1 MAAIWCNLPS
11 WRWVSP
17 NGWLVA
23 FGHLFGRNITSD
35 SRNFTDLLGKFA
47 YACRVRG
54 HLVRE
59 FHLADIYRGKLLSQH
74 WLQLLAIIFCR
85 QAKVRLLDKHT
96 YTFENPVTV
105 LEALSVVPDWS
116 CTNLGDR
123 PLRRTVWQDRKAI
136 LDHLTPIQDNQSTV
150 TGKLLITHPKIKPNY
165 LSWIYYE
172 ETDILQARGTVVI
185 CCPGDLLSHSAMA
198 RYVIREYGQE
208 EIFRLRPAVGKAI
221 HLTRSP
227 ATPLNNE
234 MFLLITRASSKHPI
248 LHDVLHLCL
257 IDLVQKLTRAQ
268 IIRIHLPIY
277 DPERSINML
286 PAWYSML
293 KDHFIDSNIDIVLH
307 DRVYVSIALVR
318 THHNHVKYKFD

>member
-1 MAAIWCNLPS
+1 M
-11 WRWVSP
+11 
-17 NGWLVA
+17 
-23 FGHLFGRNITSD
+23 
-35 SRNFTDLLGKFA
+35 
-47 YACRVRG
+47 
-54 HLVRE
+54 
-59 FHLADIYRGKLLSQH
+59 
-74 WLQLLAIIFCR
+74 
-85 QAKVRLLDKHT
+85 
-96 YTFENPVTV
+96 
-105 LEALSVVPDWS
+105 
-116 CTNLGDR
+116 
-123 PLRRTVWQDRKAI
+123 
-136 LDHLTPIQDNQSTV
+136 
-150 TGKLLITHPKIKPNY
+150 ITHPKIKPNY

-172 ETDILQARGTVVI
+172 ETDILQSRGTVVT
-185 CCPGDLLSHSAMA
+185 CCPADLLSHSAMA
-198 RYVIREYGQE
+198 RYLIREYGQE

-227 ATPLNNE
+227 ATPWNNE

-277 DPERSINML
+277 DIERSINML

-318 THHNHVKYKFD
+318 THHNYVKYKFD